1 MMPGMR
7 ILLRLSRADSVR
19 VVTRHVAAARCATA
33 VAIAALVVTA
43 AQAPAASVTRL
54 DTRSAR
60 SLPYVRWRL
69 EFQARLPEANGL
81 YTVEVSGKSDAWAA
95 GSAARPGPRGYA
107 VHWNGSTWKRRGF
120 PDSSFVPTAVR
131 ASSARNVWFLG
142 QSSSTKEVLRWDG
155 ARWHVIA
162 IPQFGTGVGLPVVLG
177 RANAWLPGS
186 SGVTGSRSTVLWHWN
201 GTSWKSYAL
210 PAFSGAMNIAG
221 TSDRNLWA
229 AGLTGVGAAGV
240 GRLALYRWNGRAW
253 KPSRAPR
260 VYLSGAPALAMSA
273 SGEAWIAGYGTKA
286 VGHES
291 VIYYRT
297 AGRWHRLPDRLL
309 PIDPPQVD
317 YPPMPDGR
325 NGIWFGFTLYWN
337 GKSAEYNSPHIPPG
351 CARPPTENADPAVM
365 AGIPGSHVV
374 LWATSCPRTLRG
386 KTQGT
391 VLASKP

>member
-1 MMPGMR
+1 M
-7 ILLRLSRADSVR
+7 
-19 VVTRHVAAARCATA
+19 T
-33 VAIAALVVTA
+33 
-43 AQAPAASVTRL
+43 
-54 DTRSAR
+54 
-60 SLPYVRWRL
+60 YVRWRA
-69 EFQARLPEANGL
+69 EFHARLPEANAL

-95 GSAARPGPRGYA
+95 GSAVRPGPRGYA
-107 VHWNGSTWKRRGF
+107 VHWNGSTWKRKAF

-131 ASSARNVWFLG
+131 ASSAHNVWFLG
-142 QSSSTKEVLRWDG
+142 VSSSTKEVLRWNG
-155 ARWHVIA
+155 ARWHVIS

-177 RANAWLPGS
+177 RADAWLPGS
-186 SGVTGSRSTVLWHWN
+186 DAGRPTVLWHWN
-201 GTSWKSYAL
+201 GHGWKSYTL
-210 PAFSGAMNIAG
+210 PVHSGYMNIAG

-253 KPSRAPR
+253 KRARAPR
-260 VYLSGAPALAMSA
+260 VYLSGLPALAMSA

-286 VGHES
+286 VGEES
-291 VIYYRT
+291 VIYYHT
-297 AGRWHRLPDRLL
+297 FGKWHRLPDRLL

-337 GKSAEYNSPHIPPG
+337 GKAAVYNSPHIPPG
-351 CARPPTENADPAVM
+351 CARHPPENVDPAVM

-374 LWATSCPRTLRG
+374 LWATTCPRTLHGRI
-386 KTQGT
+386 QGI